1 MYIYIT
7 HQSEMNHHKATIEIL
22 LVDDDADDRATFA
35 DALSEL
41 KINTNLTLL
50 EDGRNL
56 LEYLENCE
64 KMPDILFLDLNMPYK
79 SGVDCLKEIRE
90 LSKYN
95 DLSIAIYSTSS
106 TDKDIEDTFI
116 YGANIYIK
124 KPNNFAN
131 LKKVLGDVVN
141 MNFQFHN
148 SGLNKETFLL
158 NV

>member
-1 MYIYIT
+1 
-7 HQSEMNHHKATIEIL
+7 MNTNKATTEIL
-22 LVDDDADDRATFA
+22 LVDDDADDRSTFA

-41 KINTNLTLL
+41 KINTNLVLL

-56 LEYLENCE
+56 LEFLDNSE
-64 KMPDILFLDLNMPYK
+64 KLPDILFLDLNMPYK
-79 SGVDCLKEIRE
+79 SGVECLREIRE
-90 LSKYN
+90 HSKYN

-124 KPNNFAN
+124 KPNNFAQ

-158 NV
+158 NI

>member
-1 MYIYIT
+1 
-7 HQSEMNHHKATIEIL
+7 MNNTKATIEVL
-22 LVDDDADDRATFA
+22 LVDDDADDRNTFS

-41 KINTNLTLL
+41 KIQTNLHML

-56 LEYLENCE
+56 LGYLENPDN

-79 SGVDCLKEIRE
+79 SGVECLMEIRQHA
-90 LSKYN
+90 KYN

-106 TDKDIEDTFI
+106 TDKDIEETFI
-116 YGANIYIK
+116 NGANIYIK
-124 KPNNFAN
+124 KPNSFVQ
-131 LKKVLGDVVN
+131 LKKVLSDVVN

-158 NV
+158 NI

>member
-1 MYIYIT
+1 
-7 HQSEMNHHKATIEIL
+7 MNVNKPVIDIV
-22 LVDDDADDRATFA
+22 LVDDDADDRSIFSE
-35 DALSEL
+35 ALSEL
-41 KINTNLTLL
+41 KIDTKLTLL

-56 LEYLENCE
+56 LEFLENSA
-64 KMPDILFLDLNMPYK
+64 KLPDILFLDLNMPYK
-79 SGVDCLKEIRE
+79 SGVECLIDIRK
-90 LSKYN
+90 SNKFN

-116 YGANIYIK
+116 NGANIYIR

-131 LKKVLGDVVN
+131 LKKVLNDVVN

-158 NV
+158 NI

>member
-1 MYIYIT
+1 M
-7 HQSEMNHHKATIEIL
+7 
-22 LVDDDADDRATFA
+22 LVDDDADDRSTFA

-56 LEYLENCE
+56 LQFLEDAE
-64 KMPDILFLDLNMPYK
+64 KLPDILFLDLNMPYK
-79 SGVDCLKEIRE
+79 SGVECLREIRE
-90 LSKYN
+90 YPKYN
-95 DLSIAIYSTSS
+95 DLSVAIYSTSS

-124 KPNNFAN
+124 KPNNFAK

-158 NV
+158 NI

>member
-1 MYIYIT
+1 
-7 HQSEMNHHKATIEIL
+7 MNPNKTTIEVL
-22 LVDDDADDRATFA
+22 LVDDDADDRSTFA

-56 LEYLENCE
+56 LQYLESAE
-64 KMPDILFLDLNMPYK
+64 RLPDILFLDLNMPYK
-79 SGVDCLKEIRE
+79 SGVECLREIRDH
-90 LSKYN
+90 SKFN

-124 KPNNFAN
+124 KPNNFAK
-131 LKKVLGDVVN
+131 LKKVLSDVVN

-158 NV
+158 NI

>member
-1 MYIYIT
+1 
-7 HQSEMNHHKATIEIL
+7 MNVNKPVIDIV
-22 LVDDDADDRATFA
+22 LVDDDADDRSIFS

-41 KINTNLTLL
+41 KIDTKLTLL

-56 LEYLENCE
+56 LEFLEKSE
-64 KMPDILFLDLNMPYK
+64 KLPDILFLDLNMPYK
-79 SGVDCLKEIRE
+79 SGVECLIDIR
-90 LSKYN
+90 KHTKFN

-116 YGANIYIK
+116 HGANIYIR

-131 LKKVLGDVVN
+131 LKKVLGAVVN

-148 SGLNKETFLL
+148 SGLNEEKIL
-158 NV
+158 